1 MTNASDAWAELSL
14 PWQIAF
20 EEAWMSWVSGSAG
33 VGSVVIDADGEIV
46 SRGRSRV
53 FDAPDGSS
61 PLAGTFMAH
70 AEMNALANLPVG
82 KYVGYSLLTTFEPC
96 LMCAG
101 TLRIYRIP
109 HVAFAS
115 DDPVWDGLY
124 EIFSEVPAIAA
135 VSLRALGS
143 VGRGAH
149 LVTSSTF
156 HTCSDELPTR
166 FSMLTRPCRCN
177 TLTWL
182 GKSRVRECCCISPTM
197 AGRSSMHSSFFG
209 MISTAS
215 PPDDCNCPNLLVHWD
230 RWIPSRRSSFD
241 WIESPASRPIGRWST
256 RSARRSALACYVPET
271 DCPLFAMWSNR
282 SPSTRTR
289 STGPTGTSKHR
300 D

>member
-124 EIFSEVPAIAA
+124 EIFSEVPAITPRSPFAHSA
-135 VSLRALGS
+135 RWA
-143 VGRGAH
+143 VGRIWSRRPPFTLAR
-149 LVTSSTF
+149 TSSRRG
-156 HTCSDELPTR
+156 S
-166 FSMLTRPCRCN
+166 RC
-177 TLTWL
+177 
-182 GKSRVRECCCISPTM
+182 SRVPVAAT
-197 AGRSSMHSSFFG
+197 
-209 MISTAS
+209 
-215 PPDDCNCPNLLVHWD
+215 P
-230 RWIPSRRSSFD
+230 
-241 WIESPASRPIGRWST
+241 
-256 RSARRSALACYVPET
+256 
-271 DCPLFAMWSNR
+271 
-282 SPSTRTR
+282 
-289 STGPTGTSKHR
+289 
-300 D
+300 

>member
-70 AEMNALANLPVG
+70 AEMNALANLPVA

-124 EIFSEVPAIAA
+124 EIFSEVPAIA
-135 VSLRALGS
+135 
-143 VGRGAH
+143 RG
-149 LVTSSTF
+149 L
-156 HTCSDELPTR
+156 
-166 FSMLTRPCRCN
+166 
-177 TLTWL
+177 
-182 GKSRVRECCCISPTM
+182 
-197 AGRSSMHSSFFG
+197 
-209 MISTAS
+209 
-215 PPDDCNCPNLLVHWD
+215 
-230 RWIPSRRSSFD
+230 PSRTRLGGPWGAFGHVVHLSHLLGRAPDEVLDAHASLSLQHLD
-241 WIESPASRPIGRWST
+241 VARQIESSGMLLHLADNGGTVVDALELLWDDL
-256 RSARRSALACYVPET
+256 RRLAP
-271 DCPLFAMWSNR
+271 
-282 SPSTRTR
+282 
-289 STGPTGTSKHR
+289 
-300 D
+300 